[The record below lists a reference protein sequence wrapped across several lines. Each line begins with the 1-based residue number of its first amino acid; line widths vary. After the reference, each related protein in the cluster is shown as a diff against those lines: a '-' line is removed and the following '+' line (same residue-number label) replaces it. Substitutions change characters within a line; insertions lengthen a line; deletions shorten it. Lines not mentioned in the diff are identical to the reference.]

1 MLLYLFFS
9 SRRLHTRCSLV
20 TGVQTCDLPI
30 FFGINKPMRDI
41 SDMWAAEG
49 YVAVAPDLFWRQEP
63 GVDISDKTEAEW
75 AKAFEH
81 YKGFE
86 PVKGKIGRAVCK
98 ERVCQYV
105 SLRVDTGLLKQKNI
119 ESIEPRTTDRN

>member
-41 SDMWAAEG
+41 ADMWAAEG

-75 AKAFEH
+75 AKAFEL
-81 YKGFE
+81 YKGFDPE
-86 PVKGKIGRAVCK
+86 KGIADLKATLAHMRAMPACTGKVGTVGFCLRSEERRVGK
-98 ERVCQYV
+98 EGV
-105 SLRVDTGLLKQKNI
+105 
-119 ESIEPRTTDRN
+119 